1 MLPYDIALSHIT
13 ARSTMIYG
21 LKFLPSLEPHVSD
34 NQDTPAWGW
43 PTGPEISDCNLAV
56 VSDVMQKLGKDCQAI
71 VEIGVHRNQGRSIT
85 NILMDQKPTSC
96 KYLGIDIDDKSH
108 LNNSASNIFTF
119 KSNSHDQRKIR
130 QTIAGL
136 GISTIDILMI
146 DGWHS
151 VNTCVNDWCYTDLLS
166 HNGCVVLHD
175 TNAHPGCLALFHAVD
190 EKLFIKKRHCTSMDD
205 MGIAT
210 FWHTH

>member
-1 MLPYDIALSHIT
+1 MLPFDISLTKIT
-13 ARSTMIYG
+13 TRPTMIYG

-43 PTGPEISDCNLAV
+43 ATGPEISACNLAV
-56 VSDVMQKLGKDCQAI
+56 VSDVLAQMQSRCNAI
-71 VEIGVHRNQGRSIT
+71 VEIGVHRNQGGSIT
-85 NILMDQKPTSC
+85 NVLMDNKPKSA
-96 KYLGIDIDDKSH
+96 KYVGIDIEDKSY
-108 LNNSASNIFTF
+108 LDNTESNIFTI

-130 QTIAGL
+130 EKFDQV
-136 GISTIDILMI
+136 GINKIDVLMI

-151 VNTCVNDWCYTDLLS
+151 VNTCVNDWCYVDMLS
-166 HNGCVVLHD
+166 DHGCVILHD

-190 EKLFIKKRHCTSMDD
+190 EKLFRKTRHCTSMND

-210 FWHTH
+210 FWHTR